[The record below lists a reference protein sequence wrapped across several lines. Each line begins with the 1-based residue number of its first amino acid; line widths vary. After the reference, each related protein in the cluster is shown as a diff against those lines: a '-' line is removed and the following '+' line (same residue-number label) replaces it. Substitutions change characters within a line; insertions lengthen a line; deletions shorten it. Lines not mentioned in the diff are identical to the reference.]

1 MKFQDDL
8 FVYVYVVMK
17 NISYLHFSALLDIL
31 RYFFTEFKLETLY
44 LTSTYLKIETKS
56 LDLISSLKISSTMIL
71 ASANIQKIENKIEF
85 YSNFFI
91 NV

>member
-1 MKFQDDL
+1 ML
-8 FVYVYVVMK
+8 NVA
-17 NISYLHFSALLDIL
+17 S
-31 RYFFTEFKLETLY
+31 FF
-44 LTSTYLKIETKS
+44 ETKS